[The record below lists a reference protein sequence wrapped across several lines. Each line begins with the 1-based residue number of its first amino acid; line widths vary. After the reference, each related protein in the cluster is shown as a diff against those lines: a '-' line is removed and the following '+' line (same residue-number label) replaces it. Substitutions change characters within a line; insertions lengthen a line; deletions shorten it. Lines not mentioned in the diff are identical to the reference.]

1 MPSVAASSRPAASVA
16 GSRASSSRSRNPA
29 AASTPVGEGLR
40 KTQRGALITNSL
52 PALQNLIK
60 RSPDSYAEEFA
71 VQWARFGSLV
81 KIVQLGLGG
90 AKGDEE
96 QLKEVTGFVCQV
108 RTPLLTAER
117 RQAYAPLERPQV
129 AHLYPTLT
137 ASLPSILSGLL
148 LASAPATST
157 SAASTA
163 AGPTGV
169 GSAISGGGVQLSPET
184 RKTMMQGL
192 VLLRRRE
199 VISGVEYV
207 APSHDCSFQN
217 ATLTVLTTCSLLKT
231 LFPLLSITTSPNLR
245 TVILKTIIGDIKNA
259 NTKTRAVKLN
269 SMVQG
274 LLMVMIERGIA
285 AEQERVGTGVK
296 ASRRGASTSKDGK
309 VVGAREA
316 MWAVKIASE
325 LWRKNVWRGDKMT
338 VKVVARAC
346 FHPDTKVQS
355 AAMHFFLVTPDSVT
369 DLDSDDEEDE
379 GPDIQAVKHRQ
390 EINKKRKST
399 DRKAKRE
406 IRAANAK
413 RRQKEQASKDPQSNF
428 SALQQLD
435 DAYSFGERLYE
446 QLVKYDKA
454 YTLEHKVLMMQ
465 LLGRVCGT
473 FKLTIPAFYSYVLR
487 YLTHHQLQIT
497 QILVALAQSVHDQIP
512 AGGHD
517 ETDDVAQQE
526 QDDPLYP
533 VLRKLANEFVHSGV
547 AAEVNAA
554 GLNAITEICRR
565 QPLAM
570 SPDLLQDLVEY
581 RKSKD
586 KGVMVAARGLLQLYR
601 EVNPTLLKRRDVGK
615 SVSMQL
621 QEERRGG
628 AESVAAGAEE
638 RKTALKFGEDRETVK
653 GIQGLDLFAKHLA
666 EQAQNADG
674 EAPAD
679 QDEDDEA
686 GWDGWEAESGSESDS
701 SGGWVNVESE
711 GESDLEISDS
721 DDDDEDKARKRRKVE
736 AREAREAKKRGLEA
750 VAEEDEEDEA
760 SPPKKRAVDVAAT
773 KADDEIVFDQESGS
787 EDEDEEDSD
796 DESGSSDN
804 EEQAP
809 RERTEEEQDEMSLTR
824 ANKVLE
830 GTMFAEIAMS
840 KVRPNFTPASSPH
853 LADPQSQRQIL
864 TPADFV
870 KINELRVQ
878 AAEDEAKNGGGS
890 AARRKLA
897 ALAAARKANHGD
909 TDDAFLAEDD
919 ILGLQKKKKN
929 SYEERM
935 AKVRPRSR
943 LVGLFP
949 RPVPE
954 ADLHSQ
960 PTPCR
965 SRRAAPTATSLG
977 RTATRSSTR
986 RRTRRPTPRSAAA
999 RTS

>member
-1 MPSVAASSRPAASVA
+1 M
-16 GSRASSSRSRNPA
+16 
-29 AASTPVGEGLR
+29 
-40 KTQRGALITNSL
+40 RGALITNSL

-60 RSPDSYAEEFA
+60 RSPESYAEEFA

-96 QLKEVTGFVCQV
+96 QLKEVTASLA
-108 RTPLLTAER
+108 RETDSLPTL
-117 RQAYAPLERPQV
+117 PQV

-148 LASAPATST
+148 LSSAPATST
-157 SAASTA
+157 SSASTA

-199 VISGVEYV
+199 VISGVE
-207 APSHDCSFQN
+207 
-217 ATLTVLTTCSLLKT
+217 LLKT

-245 TVILKTIIGDIKNA
+245 SFILKTIIGDIKNA
-259 NTKTRAVKLN
+259 NMKTRAVKLN

-274 LLMVMIERGIA
+274 LLMAMIERGIA

-316 MWAVKIASE
+316 MWAVKIAAE

-355 AAMHFFLVTPDSVT
+355 AAMHFFLVTPDT
-369 DLDSDDEEDE
+369 AADLDSDDDEDE
-379 GPDIQAVKHRQ
+379 GPDIQTVKHRQ

-399 DRKAKRE
+399 DRRAKRE
-406 IRAANAK
+406 IRAANVK
-413 RRQKEQASKDPQSNF
+413 RRQKEQDKKEPASNF

-446 QLVKYDKA
+446 QLVRYDKA
-454 YTLEHKVLMMQ
+454 YTLDHKVLMMQ
-465 LLGRVCGT
+465 LLGRVCGA

-512 AGGHD
+512 
-517 ETDDVAQQE
+517 QE

-533 VLRKLANEFVHSGV
+533 VLRKIANEFVHSGV
-547 AAEVNAA
+547 AAEVNSA

-621 QEERRGG
+621 QDERRGG
-628 AESVAAGAEE
+628 ADAVAAGAEE
-638 RKTALKFGEDRETVK
+638 RKTSLKFGEDRDTVK

-666 EQAQNADG
+666 EQAQNGDG
-674 EAPAD
+674 EDGAANPD
-679 QDEDDEA
+679 DDDEA

-721 DDDDEDKARKRRKVE
+721 DDDDDDKARKRRKVE
-736 AREAREAKKRGLEA
+736 AREAREAKKRGLDA
-750 VAEEDEEDEA
+750 VAEEDEDDEQ
-760 SPPKKRAVDVAAT
+760 SPPKKRAVDVAGT
-773 KADDEIVFDQESGS
+773 KGDDEIVFGQDSDSDDEDQE
-787 EDEDEEDSD
+787 SD
-796 DESGSSDN
+796 DESGSDEGEPE

-809 RERTEEEQDEMSLTR
+809 RVRTEEEQDEMSLTR

-830 GTMFAEIAMS
+830 GTTFAEIAMS
-840 KVRPNFTPASSPH
+840 K
-853 LADPQSQRQIL
+853 IL

-935 AKVRPRSR
+935 AKIQEGRADRDKFGSHRHKKLDAKAHSTTNAEKKRGKNFLMMAHSHEVTRKTRASLHQKGRR
-943 LVGLFP
+943 LRNHVKTQKAG
-949 RPVPE
+949 
-954 ADLHSQ
+954 
-960 PTPCR
+960 
-965 SRRAAPTATSLG
+965 G
-977 RTATRSSTR
+977 R
-986 RRTRRPTPRSAAA
+986 RRNGEHK
-999 RTS
+999 

>member
-1 MPSVAASSRPAASVA
+1 MPSVAAPGRPAASVA
-16 GSRASSSRSRNPA
+16 GSRASNRSRA
-29 AASTPVGEGLR
+29 TTASTPAGEGLR

-60 RSPDSYAEEFA
+60 RSPESYAEEFA

-90 AKGDEE
+90 AKADEE

-108 RTPLLTAER
+108 
-117 RQAYAPLERPQV
+117 

-137 ASLPSILSGLL
+137 TSLPSILSGLL
-148 LASAPATST
+148 LSSAPATST
-157 SAASTA
+157 SNASTA
-163 AGPTGV
+163 AGPAGNS
-169 GSAISGGGVQLSPET
+169 SAISGGGVQLGPET

-192 VLLRRRE
+192 VLLRRRD
-199 VISGVEYV
+199 VITGV
-207 APSHDCSFQN
+207 D
-217 ATLTVLTTCSLLKT
+217 LLKT

-245 TVILKTIIGDIKNA
+245 TFILKTIIGDIKNA
-259 NTKTRAVKLN
+259 NMKSRANKLN

-274 LLMVMIERGIA
+274 LLMAMIDRGIA

-355 AAMHFFLVTPDSVT
+355 AAMHFFLVTPDGEA
-369 DLDSDDEEDE
+369 DLDSDDEEDG
-379 GPDIQAVKHRQ
+379 GPDIQQVKHRQ

-399 DRKAKRE
+399 ERKARRD
-406 IRAANAK
+406 IRSAGA
-413 RRQKEQASKDPQSNF
+413 RQRAKEQAAKNPQTNF

-465 LLGRVCGT
+465 LLGRVCGA
-473 FKLTIPAFYSYVLR
+473 FKLTIAAFYSYVLR

-512 AGGHD
+512 AGSHD
-517 ETDDVAQQE
+517 NADDAMDDGAQQE

-533 VLRKLANEFVHSGV
+533 VLRKIANEFVHSGV

-615 SVSMQL
+615 SVSLAL

-628 AESVAAGAEE
+628 AEAVAAGAEV
-638 RKTALKFGEDRETVK
+638 RKTSLKFGEDRDTVK

-666 EQAQNADG
+666 EQAENADG
-674 EAPAD
+674 ETAAA
-679 QDEDDEA
+679 DEDDEA

-701 SGGWVNVESE
+701 SGGWVNVDSE

-736 AREAREAKKRGLEA
+736 AREAKKRALDA
-750 VAEEDEEDEA
+750 VEEEDEDEA
-760 SPPKKRAVDVAAT
+760 APVKKRVVDVAGT
-773 KADDEIVFDQESGS
+773 KADDEVRFDEESGS
-787 EDEDEEDSD
+787 EEDDEGSDAEEDSD
-796 DESGSSDN
+796 DE
-804 EEQAP
+804 EEVKQAP
-809 RERTEEEQDEMSLTR
+809 RPRTEEEQDEMSLTR

-830 GTMFAEIAMS
+830 GTTFAEIAMT
-840 KVRPNFTPASSPH
+840 K
-853 LADPQSQRQIL
+853 IL

-870 KINELRVQ
+870 KINELRME

-897 ALAAARKANHGD
+897 ALSAARKANHGD
-909 TDDAFLAEDD
+909 ADDAFLAEGD
-919 ILGLQKKKKN
+919 ILGMQKKGKN
-929 SYEERM
+929 NYEERM
-935 AKVRPRSR
+935 AKIQEGRADREKFGSHKHKKLDSKAHSTTNAEKRRSKNFMMMAHSHQVVRKSR
-943 LVGLFP
+943 
-949 RPVPE
+949 
-954 ADLHSQ
+954 ASLHQ
-960 PTPCR
+960 K
-965 SRRAAPTATSLG
+965 
-977 RTATRSSTR
+977 STKLRKHVQRQKSGR
-986 RRTRRPTPRSAAA
+986 RRNGEHK
-999 RTS
+999 

>member
-1 MPSVAASSRPAASVA
+1 MPSVATPGRPAASVA
-16 GSRASSSRSRNPA
+16 GSRASSSRSRAPSTATPA
-29 AASTPVGEGLR
+29 GEGLR

-60 RSPDSYAEEFA
+60 RSPESYAEEFA

-90 AKGDEE
+90 AKADEE

-108 RTPLLTAER
+108 
-117 RQAYAPLERPQV
+117 
-129 AHLYPTLT
+129 AHLYPTL
-137 ASLPSILSGLL
+137 AGSLPAILSGLL
-148 LASAPATST
+148 LSSAPATST
-157 SAASTA
+157 SASTA
-163 AGPTGV
+163 AGPAGV
-169 GSAISGGGVQLSPET
+169 RSAISGGGVQIGPET

-199 VISGVEYV
+199 VISGVE
-207 APSHDCSFQN
+207 
-217 ATLTVLTTCSLLKT
+217 LLKT

-245 TVILKTIIGDIKNA
+245 TFILKTIIGDIKNA
-259 NTKTRAVKLN
+259 NMKARANKLN

-274 LLMVMIERGIA
+274 LLMAMIDRGIA

-296 ASRRGASTSKDGK
+296 TSRRGASTSKDGK

-316 MWAVKIASE
+316 MWAVKIAAE

-355 AAMHFFLVTPDSVT
+355 AAMHFFLVTPDT
-369 DLDSDDEEDE
+369 EADLDSDNEEDG
-379 GPDIQAVKHRQ
+379 GPDIQQVKHRV

-399 DRKAKRE
+399 ERKARRE
-406 IRAANAK
+406 IRSANIK
-413 RRQKEQASKDPQSNF
+413 RRAKEQAAKDPQTNF

-465 LLGRVCGT
+465 LLGRVCGA

-512 AGGHD
+512 AGSHEDG
-517 ETDDVAQQE
+517 DDAQQE

-615 SVSMQL
+615 SVSMAL

-628 AESVAAGAEE
+628 AESLAAGAEE
-638 RKTALKFGEDRETVK
+638 RKTALKFGEDRDTVK

-674 EAPAD
+674 EADA
-679 QDEDDEA
+679 DEDDEA

-701 SGGWVNVESE
+701 SGGWVNVDSE

-721 DDDDEDKARKRRKVE
+721 DDDDDDKARKRRKI
-736 AREAREAKKRGLEA
+736 EAREAKKRALDA
-750 VAEEDEEDEA
+750 VAEEDEDEGA
-760 SPPKKRAVDVAAT
+760 PAKRRVVEVAGT
-773 KADDEIVFDQESGS
+773 KADDEVRFDADSGS
-787 EDEDEEDSD
+787 EDDEDDSD
-796 DESGSSDN
+796 GESDSG
-804 EEQAP
+804 EEEEAP
-809 RERTEEEQDEMSLTR
+809 VPRQRTEEEQDEMSLTR

-830 GTMFAEIAMS
+830 GTTFAEIAMS
-840 KVRPNFTPASSPH
+840 K
-853 LADPQSQRQIL
+853 IL

-870 KINELRVQ
+870 KINELRMQ

-909 TDDAFLAEDD
+909 ADDAFLAEGD
-919 ILGLQKKKKN
+919 ILGVQKKGKN
-929 SYEERM
+929 NYEERM
-935 AKVRPRSR
+935 AKIQEGRADREKFGSHKHKKLDSKAHSTTNAEKRRSKNFMMMAHSHQVVRKSR
-943 LVGLFP
+943 
-949 RPVPE
+949 
-954 ADLHSQ
+954 ASLHQ
-960 PTPCR
+960 K
-965 SRRAAPTATSLG
+965 
-977 RTATRSSTR
+977 STKLRKHVQRQKSGR
-986 RRTRRPTPRSAAA
+986 RRNGEHK
-999 RTS
+999 

>member
-108 RTPLLTAER
+108 
-117 RQAYAPLERPQV
+117 

-199 VISGVEYV
+199 VISGV
-207 APSHDCSFQN
+207 D
-217 ATLTVLTTCSLLKT
+217 LLKT

-840 KVRPNFTPASSPH
+840 K
-853 LADPQSQRQIL
+853 IL

-935 AKVRPRSR
+935 AKIQEGRADRDKFGSHRHKKLDSKAHSTTNAEKRRGKNFMMMAHSHEVVRKSR
-943 LVGLFP
+943 
-949 RPVPE
+949 
-954 ADLHSQ
+954 ASLHQ
-960 PTPCR
+960 K
-965 SRRAAPTATSLG
+965 SRKLRNHVKTQKSG
-977 RTATRSSTR
+977 GR
-986 RRTRRPTPRSAAA
+986 RRNGEHK
-999 RTS
+999 

>member
-1 MPSVAASSRPAASVA
+1 MPASVATSARPAASVA
-16 GSRASSSRSRNPA
+16 GSRASSSRSRAPA
-29 AASTPVGEGLR
+29 TSTPAGEGLR
-40 KTQRGALITNSL
+40 KTMRGALITNSL

-60 RSPDSYAEEFA
+60 RSPESYAEEFA

-108 RTPLLTAER
+108 
-117 RQAYAPLERPQV
+117 

-148 LASAPATST
+148 LSSAPATST
-157 SAASTA
+157 SSASTA

-199 VISGVEYV
+199 VISGVE
-207 APSHDCSFQN
+207 
-217 ATLTVLTTCSLLKT
+217 LLKT

-245 TVILKTIIGDIKNA
+245 SFILKTIIGDIKNA
-259 NTKTRAVKLN
+259 NMKTRAVKLN

-274 LLMVMIERGIA
+274 LLMAMIERGIA

-316 MWAVKIASE
+316 MWAVKIAAE

-355 AAMHFFLVTPDSVT
+355 AAMHFFLVTPDT
-369 DLDSDDEEDE
+369 AADLDSDDDEDE
-379 GPDIQAVKHRQ
+379 GPDIQTVKHRQ

-399 DRKAKRE
+399 DRRAKRE
-406 IRAANAK
+406 IRAANVK
-413 RRQKEQASKDPQSNF
+413 RRQKEQDKKEPASNF

-446 QLVKYDKA
+446 QLVRYDKA
-454 YTLEHKVLMMQ
+454 YTLDHKVLMMQ
-465 LLGRVCGT
+465 LLGRVCGA

-517 ETDDVAQQE
+517 ETDDPAQQE

-533 VLRKLANEFVHSGV
+533 VLRKIANEFVHSGV
-547 AAEVNAA
+547 AAEVNSA

-621 QEERRGG
+621 QDERRGG
-628 AESVAAGAEE
+628 TEAVAAGAEE
-638 RKTALKFGEDRETVK
+638 RKTSLKFGEDRDTVK

-674 EAPAD
+674 EDGGANPD
-679 QDEDDEA
+679 DDDEA

-721 DDDDEDKARKRRKVE
+721 DDDDDDKARKRRKVE
-736 AREAREAKKRGLEA
+736 AREAREAKKRGLDA
-750 VAEEDEEDEA
+750 VAEEDEDDDEQ
-760 SPPKKRAVDVAAT
+760 SPPKKRAVDVAGT
-773 KADDEIVFDQESGS
+773 KGDDEIVFGQDSDS
-787 EDEDEEDSD
+787 EEEEEGQSD
-796 DESGSSDN
+796 DESGSDEDD
-804 EEQAP
+804 EEEAP
-809 RERTEEEQDEMSLTR
+809 RVRTEEEQDEMSLTR

-830 GTMFAEIAMS
+830 GTTFAEIAMS
-840 KVRPNFTPASSPH
+840 K
-853 LADPQSQRQIL
+853 IL

-935 AKVRPRSR
+935 AKIQEGRADRDKFGSHRHKKLDSKAHSTTNAEKKRGKNFLMMAHSHEVTRKTRASLHQKGRR
-943 LVGLFP
+943 LRNHVKTQKSG
-949 RPVPE
+949 
-954 ADLHSQ
+954 
-960 PTPCR
+960 
-965 SRRAAPTATSLG
+965 G
-977 RTATRSSTR
+977 R
-986 RRTRRPTPRSAAA
+986 RRNGEHK
-999 RTS
+999 

>member
-1 MPSVAASSRPAASVA
+1 MASVAGTRTAASVA
-16 GSRASSSRSRNPA
+16 GSRASSSRSRATA
-29 AASTPVGEGLR
+29 ASSSTPVGEGLR
-40 KTQRGALITNSL
+40 KTQRGALIASSL

-60 RSPDSYAEEFA
+60 RSPESYAEEFA

-81 KIVQLGLGG
+81 KIIQLGLGS
-90 AKGDEE
+90 AKADEE

-108 RTPLLTAER
+108 
-117 RQAYAPLERPQV
+117 

-137 ASLPSILSGLL
+137 ASLPGILSGLL

-163 AGPTGV
+163 AGPAGASS
-169 GSAISGGGVQLSPET
+169 GISGGGVQLGPET

-199 VISGVEYV
+199 VISGV
-207 APSHDCSFQN
+207 D
-217 ATLTVLTTCSLLKT
+217 LLKT
-231 LFPLLSITTSPNLR
+231 LFPLLSITTSPTLR
-245 TVILKTIIGDIKNA
+245 TYILKTIIGDIKNA
-259 NTKTRAVKLN
+259 NLKTRANKLN

-274 LLMVMIERGIA
+274 LLMAMIDRGIA

-355 AAMHFFLVTPDSVT
+355 AAMHFFLVTPDSENA
-369 DLDSDDEEDE
+369 LDSDEDSDDV
-379 GPDIQAVKHRQ
+379 PDIQQVKHRQ

-399 DRKAKRE
+399 ERKARKE
-406 IRAANAK
+406 IRSANAK
-413 RRQKEQASKDPQSNF
+413 RRAKEQAAKDPQANF

-435 DAYSFGERLYE
+435 DAYSFGERLYD
-446 QLVKYDKA
+446 QLVKYDKHF
-454 YTLEHKVLMMQ
+454 TLEHKVLMMQ

-512 AGGHD
+512 AGSHD
-517 ETDDVAQQE
+517 DSMDAADEVGGVSSHQE

-570 SPDLLQDLVEY
+570 SADLLQDLVEY

-615 SVSMQL
+615 AVSIAL
-621 QEERRGG
+621 QEEKRGG
-628 AESVAAGAEE
+628 AEALAEGAEQ
-638 RKTALKFGEDRETVK
+638 RKLGYKFGEDRETVQ

-666 EQAQNADG
+666 EQAAQKGEG
-674 EAPAD
+674 EAAEG
-679 QDEDDEA
+679 DEDDEA
-686 GWDGWEAESGSESDS
+686 GWDGWEAESNSSDDDSDS
-701 SGGWVNVESE
+701 SGGWINVDSE

-721 DDDDEDKARKRRKVE
+721 DDDDEDKARKRRKI
-736 AREAREAKKRGLEA
+736 EAREAKKRKLEA
-750 VAEEDEEDEA
+750 VAEEDEGDEVESA
-760 SPPKKRAVDVAAT
+760 KGKKRVVDVAGT
-773 KADDEIVFDQESGS
+773 KADDEIRFDDEDSGS
-787 EDEDEEDSD
+787 EEDSEEESDDDEDEEQQKRPR
-796 DESGSSDN
+796 DED
-804 EEQAP
+804 
-809 RERTEEEQDEMSLTR
+809 EQDEMSITR
-824 ANKVLE
+824 ANKELA
-830 GTMFAEIAMS
+830 GTTFAEIAMT
-840 KVRPNFTPASSPH
+840 K
-853 LADPQSQRQIL
+853 IL
-864 TPADFV
+864 TPADFA
-870 KINELRVQ
+870 KINELRIA

-897 ALAAARKANHGD
+897 ALAAARKANHGE
-909 TDDAFLAEDD
+909 TDNFLEEGD
-919 ILGLQKKKKN
+919 ILGVQKKAKN

-935 AKVRPRSR
+935 AKIQEGRADREKFGSHRHKKLDQKAHSTTNQEKRRSKNFMMMAHSHNVVKKSR
-943 LVGLFP
+943 
-949 RPVPE
+949 
-954 ADLHSQ
+954 ASLHQ
-960 PTPCR
+960 K
-965 SRRAAPTATSLG
+965 SRKLRNHVKHQKSG
-977 RTATRSSTR
+977 R
-986 RRTRRPTPRSAAA
+986 RRNGEHR
-999 RTS
+999 